1 MESDGQVADEE
12 TGTMIRLEKIG
23 KAYRTG
29 NLQELK
35 VLKDLDFEIKAS
47 EVASIRGAS
56 GSGKSTLLNLI
67 GSLDTPT
74 DGRVLWNGEDI
85 AKWSKDERADWRLQK
100 VGFIFQAYHLLPELT
115 VLENVMVPCWL
126 ARKPDEKRAETMLE
140 EVGLSG
146 RLKHL
151 PGELSGGEQQRV
163 AIARAMSHDPDLIL
177 ADEPTGNLDRS
188 SAETVIKLLLDL
200 ARQKKKAL
208 VLVTHDQG
216 LAERAES
223 RWDLAE
229 GKLRLL
235 RE

>member
-1 MESDGQVADEE
+1 
-12 TGTMIRLEKIG
+12 MIRLEKIA

-29 NLQELK
+29 NLEELK
-35 VLKDLDFEIKAS
+35 VLRDLDFEVKDG
-47 EVASIRGAS
+47 EVTSIRGAS

-67 GSLDTPT
+67 GALDTPT
-74 DGRVLWNGEDI
+74 AGRVLWEGQDI
-85 AKWSKDERADWRLQK
+85 SRWPKDERAEWRLQK
-100 VGFIFQAYHLLPELT
+100 VGFIFQSYHLLPELT
-115 VLENVMVPCWL
+115 VLENVMVPSWL
-126 ARKPDEKRAETMLE
+126 ARNPDEKRAEKLLG
-140 EVGLSG
+140 EVGLGG

-151 PGELSGGEQQRV
+151 PGELSGGEKQRV
-163 AIARAMSHDPDLIL
+163 AIARAMSQDPALIL
-177 ADEPTGNLDRS
+177 ADEPTGNLDRN
-188 SAETVIKLLLDL
+188 SAETVMKLLLDL

>member
-1 MESDGQVADEE
+1 
-12 TGTMIRLEKIG
+12 MIRLEKIA

-29 NLQELK
+29 NLEELK
-35 VLKDLDFEIKAS
+35 VLRDLDFEVRDC
-47 EVASIRGAS
+47 EVTSIRGAS

-67 GSLDTPT
+67 GALDSPT
-74 DGRVLWNGEDI
+74 AGRVLWEGRDI
-85 AKWSKDERADWRLQK
+85 ARWPKDERAEWRLKK
-100 VGFIFQAYHLLPELT
+100 VGFIFQSYHLLPELT
-115 VLENVMVPCWL
+115 VLENVMVPSWL
-126 ARKPDEKRAETMLE
+126 ARNPDEKRAGKLLG
-140 EVGLSG
+140 EVGLDG

-151 PGELSGGEQQRV
+151 PGELSGGEKQRV
-163 AIARAMSHDPDLIL
+163 AIARALSQDPALIL
-177 ADEPTGNLDRS
+177 ADEPTGNLDRN
-188 SAETVIKLLLDL
+188 SAETVMKLLLDL

-223 RWDLAE
+223 QWDLAE